1 MTRLQLTAPTVE
13 PITLAEAKAH
23 LRVESDHE
31 DELIQDLIKAAR
43 QEAERQTSIC
53 MIRQDWRL
61 FLDHWPEHG
70 VLELPVR
77 PLLNVQEI
85 RVFDAQGEAHILASN
100 TYMVDRYASRPRIR
114 VDIMPS
120 AQQQLNG
127 IEIDIRCG
135 FGEAGADVPDL
146 LKRAILVLVAHWFEF
161 RGTYSAKEQ
170 PISIPPLFDRLIAS
184 ERMVRI

>member
-1 MTRLQLTAPTVE
+1 MTRLQLTAPAVE

-23 LRVESDHE
+23 LRVETTHE

-61 FLDHWPEHG
+61 FLDYWPDHG
-70 VLELPVR
+70 MIEVPIR
-77 PLLNVQEI
+77 PLVSVEEI
-85 RVFDAQGEAHILASN
+85 RIFDAQGTAQILGSDA
-100 TYMVDRYASRPRIR
+100 YMVDIYATLPRIYA
-114 VDIMPS
+114 IAMPS
-120 AQQQLNG
+120 AQQLLNG
-127 IEIDIRCG
+127 IEIDMRCG

-161 RGTYSAKEQ
+161 RGTYSPKDQ
-170 PISIPPLFDRLIAS
+170 PVSIPPLFDRLIAS
-184 ERMVRI
+184 ERVVRI